1 MALRALLLKE
11 LIQFFRDPVMLILI
25 LWLYT
30 IEVMI
35 CAYALS
41 FDVSD
46 FPTVIVD
53 QDRSAASR
61 DLAMAFR
68 TSEAFSLKSFLLSEE
83 EAVEQLQSGSAGLVL
98 LIPPGFQHRLQQDNL
113 TEVQVLLDGS
123 NANTAASVEGY
134 IDGVLRQFERAS
146 TASMRSTTLATQ
158 HQFESRPRVAMR
170 LLYNPAET
178 STPFMVLS
186 MIALAGMMVGVIH
199 PAASIVREK
208 ERATVEQLMV
218 TPISI
223 GELFFAKTM
232 PTMMMGLLSVF
243 ISLSIVTWFN
253 VPMRGSVVL
262 FLLVTAV
269 FLLSAIGI
277 GVLIATVSRTLQQA
291 LLLAFFGLFPIM
303 FLSGTLAPVEAMPEL
318 LQRLS
323 LLSPLRYYMDA
334 TLGIFL
340 KGAGFADLWKH
351 LLIML
356 AFGLGLFA
364 TSLSVFR
371 KLLR

>member
-11 LIQFFRDPVMLILI
+11 LILFFRDPVMLILI

-30 IEVMI
+30 IEVVI

-46 FPTVIVD
+46 FPAAIVD

-61 DLAMAFR
+61 NLVTVFR
-68 TSEAFSLKSFLLSEE
+68 TSDAFSLKSFLKSEK
-83 EAVEQLQSGSAGLVL
+83 EAVEQLQSGSVGLVVI
-98 LIPPGFQHRLQQDNL
+98 IPRGFQRRLQRDHL
-113 TEVQVLLDGS
+113 SEIQVLLDGS
-123 NANTAASVEGY
+123 NANTAASVQGY
-134 IDGVLRQFERAS
+134 VEGVL
-146 TASMRSTTLATQ
+146 
-158 HQFESRPRVAMR
+158 HQFESASTPSATERNQGFRSRVAMR
-170 LLYNPAET
+170 ILYNPAET

-199 PAASIVREK
+199 PAATIVREK
-208 ERATVEQLMV
+208 ERATIEQLMV

-223 GELFFAKTM
+223 GELFFAKTL

-243 ISLSIVTWFN
+243 ISLLIVTLFN
-253 VPMRGSVVL
+253 VPMRGSVIF

-269 FLLSAIGI
+269 FLLSAIGT

-334 TLGIFL
+334 TLGVFL
-340 KGAGFADLWKH
+340 KGAGFLDLWPH

-356 AFGLGLFA
+356 VFGVGLFSA
-364 TSLSVFR
+364 SLMGFR
-371 KLLR
+371 RLLR

>member
-30 IEVMI
+30 IEVVI

-46 FPTVIVD
+46 FPAVIVD
-53 QDRSAASR
+53 HDRSPASR
-61 DLAMAFR
+61 DLVAAFS
-68 TSEAFSLKSFLLSEE
+68 TSDAFSLKSFLLSED
-83 EAVEQLQSGSAGLVL
+83 EAVAQLQSGGAGLVL
-98 LIPPGFQHRLQQDNL
+98 KIPKGFQRRLEQDNL

-123 NANTAASVEGY
+123 NANTAASVQGY
-134 IDGVLRQFERAS
+134 IGGVLRHFEQTSKPSAS
-146 TASMRSTTLATQ
+146 Q
-158 HQFESRPRVAMR
+158 NQFESRPHVAMR
-170 LLYNPAET
+170 ILYNPAET

-218 TPISI
+218 TPINI
-223 GELFFAKTM
+223 GELFIAKTL

-243 ISLSIVTWFN
+243 VSLLIVTWFN
-253 VPMRGSVVL
+253 VPMRGSVMF

-269 FLLSAIGI
+269 FLLSAIGL

-291 LLLAFFGLFPIM
+291 LLLAFFALFPIM

-334 TLGIFL
+334 TLGVFL
-340 KGAGFADLWKH
+340 KGAGFVDLWKH

-356 AFGLGLFA
+356 VFGIGLFVA
-364 TSLSVFR
+364 SLGVFR

>member
-30 IEVMI
+30 IEVVI

-46 FPTVIVD
+46 FPIVIVD
-53 QDRSAASR
+53 QDRSPASR
-61 DLAMAFR
+61 ELTSAFS
-68 TSEAFSLKSFLLSEE
+68 TSDAFSLESFLPNEE
-83 EAVEQLQSGSAGLVL
+83 EAVAQLQSGRAGLVL
-98 LIPPGFQHRLQQDNL
+98 KIPEGFQRQLAQGDL
-113 TEVQVLLDGS
+113 TEIQVFLDGS
-123 NANTAASVEGY
+123 NANTAASVQGY
-134 IDGVLRQFERAS
+134 IDGVLRRFESTS
-146 TASMRSTTLATQ
+146 TASTRSTTAATENR
-158 HQFESRPRVAMR
+158 FASRPQVAMR
-170 LLYNPAET
+170 ILYNPAET

-208 ERATVEQLMV
+208 ERATIEQLMV

-223 GELFFAKTM
+223 GELFFAKTV

-243 ISLSIVTWFN
+243 ISLLIVTWFN
-253 VPMRGSVVL
+253 VPMRGSVIF

-277 GVLIATVSRTLQQA
+277 GVLIAAISRTLQQA
-291 LLLAFFGLFPIM
+291 LLLAFFALFPIM

-323 LLSPLRYYMDA
+323 LFSPLRYYMDA
-334 TLGIFL
+334 TLGVFL
-340 KGAGFADLWKH
+340 KGAGFTDLWKH

-356 AFGLGLFA
+356 MFGTGLFIA
-364 TSLSVFR
+364 ALRVFR
-371 KLLR
+371 QLLR